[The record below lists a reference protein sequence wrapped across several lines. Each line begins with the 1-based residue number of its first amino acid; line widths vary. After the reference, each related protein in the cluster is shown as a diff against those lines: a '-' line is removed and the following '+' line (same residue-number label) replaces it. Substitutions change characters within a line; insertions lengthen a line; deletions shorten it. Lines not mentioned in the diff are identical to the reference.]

1 MHPLLR
7 IILLCPLLLTGC
19 GGYYI
24 MSAPDMVAPVGGN
37 IVPVARLQRNDFFV
51 LALPVKGAPLRFKL
65 DELGEKGAGTDD
77 LGYAGVT
84 FDLTEEAKTYPLKP
98 GKHRLEVALQDWE
111 GEEEYQVV
119 PVYIWRP
126 ARAVLAVDYDDL
138 PPEASFEEE
147 EASAA
152 LRKLASQAN
161 ILYLTRHQVPNQV
174 NAHLRLRRGG
184 YPDGPVL
191 LWQRKRWHIVRE
203 GRFNLPRI
211 VIESRMESQLP
222 HLVEQFPKLR
232 HGLTR
237 SAEAARTFAD
247 AGLRVLTLNAPFLQG
262 PDVRPLTT
270 WADLADLD
278 LTAD

>member
-1 MHPLLR
+1 MHALLR
-7 IILLCPLLLTGC
+7 TILLAPLVLTGC

-24 MSAPDMVAPVGGN
+24 MSAPDMVAPIGGRV
-37 IVPVARLQRNDFFV
+37 VPVARLQRNDFFV
-51 LALPVKGAPLRFKL
+51 LALPVKGLPLRFQL
-65 DELGEKGAGTDD
+65 GEYGEKGAGTDK

-84 FDLTEEAKTYPLKP
+84 FDLVEEAETYPLKS

-111 GEEEYQVV
+111 GEEQYQVV

-126 ARAVLAVDYDDL
+126 TRAVLAVDYDDL

-152 LRKLASQAN
+152 LRRLASQAN
-161 ILYLTRHQVPNQV
+161 ILYLTRHQAPNQV

-184 YPDGPVL
+184 FPDGPVL
-191 LWQRKRWHIVRE
+191 LWQRKRWHVVRE
-203 GRFNLPRI
+203 GKLKLPRI

-222 HLVEQFPKLR
+222 HLVEQFPKLQ

-237 SAEAARTFAD
+237 SAEAARSFAD
-247 AGLRVLTLNAPFLQG
+247 AGLQILTIDASFLQG
-262 PDVRPLTT
+262 EGVRPLPS
-270 WADLADLD
+270 WAGLADVD
-278 LTAD
+278 LSAD